1 MAPAGTTTFSGTIQ
15 DGAGQ
20 IALVVNGA
28 GTQVLAGSNTYTGG
42 TTITAGTLQLGD
54 GASKNGSVAGGI
66 TDNAQLTF
74 ANPSGQTFAGAIS
87 GSGSMTMTARECWF

>member
-1 MAPAGTTTFSGTIQ
+1 M
-15 DGAGQ
+15 
-20 IALVVNGA
+20 VNGA
-28 GTQVLAGSNTYTGG
+28 GTQVLAGSNTYSGG
-42 TTITAGTLQLGD
+42 TTITGGTLQLGD

-87 GSGSMTMTARECWF
+87 GSGSVTMTGPGSWF